1 MPSDPEIVKLK
12 KQIHLLK
19 EHISGLQQQNQEQL
33 TTIGKLKT
41 QILNQKNQTLMLQ
54 ETQMNQTKNLRSN
67 IETALLDEKEKTAKI
82 EAENRE
88 LHALVAQLKQR
99 NNENELIIKSLQLET
114 NQVKKKLIEFTNKH
128 DASDF
133 VANIQIK
140 EDALK
145 KVEGDYGKLVA
156 DWNLLRDQMENVL
169 CENRVLRQLAD
180 VPENFG
186 LDISKIKLGDRQ
198 KIEDYKAKIRIL
210 KREVDELETERA
222 QLKHKLTF
230 LASAM
235 ENPEHPFPDLTPEQK
250 VAVAAYAQELYE
262 GKNLPDEPYDLR
274 KQIQKLEAQLEC
286 FTNGE
291 YSNIR
296 IEGNYRINALK
307 KQAQKPQPE
316 TETKRDDPEMKQ
328 LIKDIHEKVST
339 LQSGGVPLNTT
350 VVQPQT
356 YVDDYDN
363 SLRELSF
370 MQLPPMPQINEKN
383 IDETKNAISY
393 RYNSKFR
400 IDPNNIY
407 NIFGVA
413 IDSED
418 PDKLKLE
425 SCALQSQLIELL
437 EIQSRRLK
445 TDEYLNQNINAIY
458 NKFEGL
464 LLIQNEV
471 FERYMNDKQT
481 YSKEVNELKKTN
493 ENLLAQID
501 NLSKI
506 NKSYELAIQ
515 TIKGDNASEI
525 ERQMIMK
532 VKENAILETNLLK
545 LKRKYDCL
553 CEDERAIRSYVDNN
567 DRATIEKDKQMQQ
580 VITQLKDWKKLL
592 MTYLKFVYKKLQ
604 HSVDKDEFDK
614 VIEEN
619 KYLRE
624 VNNELTN
631 NDLELVKQSS
641 IAQAMKLKYRDLENE
656 YYDCQEMKLDAQIE
670 LNALKN
676 KIAKLDPNYYLE
688 QKAFRKLAMKFIEKQ
703 MTYEDIIKQFT
714 TVSIANAN
722 VGGVAT
728 NINDDIVNVSQTNMN
743 MNMNTTINND
753 MYKYTQHKQMSTALM
768 LLTMDNS
775 NIPKTQFEEMLIKRL
790 DGFYGESTVSTTNN
804 ITNTDLQLIY
814 KYLNCEDESTLDL
827 RTLIKKLEQTAI
839 DEHNV
844 VEKENQLWQQFIDCV
859 KASGRSLLET
869 FEYFDTNNN
878 GNITR
883 EEFKYALQQL
893 RFPVNDEVIAKII
906 FLVSG
911 EPESTRKLD
920 HTDTFNYIEFCDLF
934 EQRSKNYMLQL
945 KKHKTNKNIFSID
958 KKTNLLTTI
967 CLALNDAHIDIK
979 QCLKGFDMTS
989 PGYIT
994 KNEFLLFVKSQTAVL
1009 TDNDI
1014 EFLYNTYDDGAR
1026 GAVSKDVIVASL
1038 ETTQQQ
1044 VDAYTNL
1051 AHHQYSGTL
1060 SQFDMQN
1067 QYYRLLEE
1075 RKHFEFRLAQMR
1087 ARLSELEK
1095 ANDAVNKELTL
1106 RSEEHKKT
1114 VDKYF
1119 KAMTENTQIKSEY
1132 VTNGV
1137 TKADLISLEE
1147 NNDALVREV
1156 TLLRIGLN
1164 TFKELYN
1171 SSNTQIKQL
1180 QLYKV
1185 KINDELDTYKRALKE
1200 LQGET
1205 NANAL
1210 IGKLYYT
1217 ILLSRWREAN
1227 TLRRYD
1233 EFVNEF
1239 AMMKEE
1245 NFQLDTQSRN
1255 LVKDFTQ
1262 LQVEFHKITIE
1273 NVRMSDQIENYE
1285 NGIVV
1290 YSSTDKSQSHPI
1302 EALKLLT
1309 KELSKDRDE
1318 LTSQVITLKK
1328 QLMKVDIEKEE
1339 LKNQIA
1345 FCMTI
1350 ADKIRFDN
1358 QDQYSKKLI
1367 ALCDEVAKLK
1377 LATNVCKRENTFLS
1391 ENEKHLSHIIEQLT
1405 TNVKTLEVD
1414 NAEWESKFRTME
1426 EIYRVKDNERQ
1437 TKLFTALSKLS
1448 IYDVNEL
1455 QLKLNSKDSA
1465 TSSSVSNTKTIT
1477 TGNNGVKKVIAPV
1490 SNNPKDKIIFA
1501 EYETQL
1507 KTLQHALSLKDD
1519 EIRRLT
1525 MINNENMKLLQQ
1537 NKTMFNN
1544 NNNNSIAN
1552 LVGQSGYDVI
1562 KDDETKLVAKTAHKT
1577 IKTLQDMLTQKNTLL
1592 KKKEEN
1598 IEELRKENYEIK
1610 QNYTARIHVL
1620 EDKLKNDHQQTMKK
1634 LSNVIDSS
1642 NANLIVK
1649 KTKNELS
1656 LLNMNDL
1663 EKLIDD
1669 KDNTIKALAIELHAT
1684 KEQRDNALALL
1695 EGKNKQI
1702 IEMNSNNAMNNSIN
1716 SRQSKKMTTS
1726 VRSVK
1731 KK

>member
-33 TTIGKLKT
+33 TTIGQLKT

-54 ETQMNQTKNLRSN
+54 EKQMNQTKNLRSN
-67 IETALLDEKEKTAKI
+67 IETALLDEKEKTEKI

-99 NNENELIIKSLQLET
+99 NNDKELIIKSLQLET
-114 NQVKKKLIEFTNKH
+114 NQVKKKLIDFTNKH
-128 DASDF
+128 DAGDF
-133 VANIQIK
+133 VANIQER

-145 KVEGDYGKLVA
+145 KKEGEYGKLVT
-156 DWNLLRDQMENVL
+156 DWNLLRDQMEDVL

-186 LDISKIKLGDRQ
+186 LDISQIKLGDRQ

-235 ENPEHPFPDLTPEQK
+235 NNMERPFPDLSPEQK
-250 VAVAAYAQELYE
+250 LDVARYAQELYE
-262 GKNLPDEPYDLR
+262 GKRELREEAYDLR
-274 KQIQKLEAQLEC
+274 REIDKLKMQLE
-286 FTNGE
+286 FYEN
-291 YSNIR
+291 SNFR
-296 IEGNYRINALK
+296 MEGNYRINALK
-307 KQAQKPQPE
+307 KQTQKPQQE
-316 TETKRDDPEMKQ
+316 QESKRDDPEMKQ
-328 LIKDIHEKVST
+328 LLKDIHDKVST
-339 LQSGGVPLNTT
+339 LQSGGVPPNTT
-350 VVQPQT
+350 AIPQPQT
-356 YVDDYDN
+356 YTDDFDK
-363 SLRELSF
+363 SLYEFSF
-370 MQLPPMPQINEKN
+370 MQLPPEAQINEKN
-383 IDETKNAISY
+383 IDDTKNAISF
-393 RYNSKFR
+393 RYNSKFKLD
-400 IDPNNIY
+400 IHQLY
-407 NIFGVA
+407 QIFGIA
-413 IDSED
+413 IDGED
-418 PDKLKLE
+418 PDKLKME
-425 SCALQSQLIELL
+425 SCALQSQLIELI

-445 TDEYLNQNINAIY
+445 TDENLNKNMEALY
-458 NKFEGL
+458 DKFERL

-471 FERYMNDKQT
+471 FTRYMNDKKT
-481 YSKEVNELKKTN
+481 YSKEVGELKKEN
-493 ENLLAQID
+493 VNLLAQID
-501 NLSKI
+501 NLSTI
-506 NKSYELAIQ
+506 NKSYELALQ
-515 TIKGDNASEI
+515 TLKGDRNTTEI

-532 VKENAILETNLLK
+532 VKENAILETKLLK
-545 LKRKYDCL
+545 LERKY
-553 CEDERAIRSYVDNN
+553 ESSVEEERSLRSFIDNN
-567 DRATIEKDKQMQQ
+567 DTATIEKDKQIRQ
-580 VITQLKDWKKLL
+580 VITDLKSWKRLLMYYLQFVCKKL
-592 MTYLKFVYKKLQ
+592 KN
-604 HSVDKDEFDK
+604 SVDKAEFDK

-631 NDLELVKQSS
+631 NDLELVKQTS
-641 IAQAMKLKYRDLENE
+641 IAQAMKMKYRDLENN

-670 LNALKN
+670 LNALKI
-676 KIAKLDPNYYLE
+676 KLAKMDPEYYLE

-703 MTYEDIIKQFT
+703 MTYEDIIRQFT

-722 VGGVAT
+722 ISSNAHM
-728 NINDDIVNVSQTNMN
+728 NDDIVNVSHN
-743 MNMNTTINND
+743 NND
-753 MYKYTQHKQMSTALM
+753 GELYKYAQHKQMSTALM

-790 DGFYGESTVSTTNN
+790 DGFYGESTVSMTNN

-814 KYLNCEDESTLDL
+814 KYLNCESESSLDL

-967 CLALNDAHIDIK
+967 CLSLNDAHIDIK
-979 QCLKGFDMTS
+979 QCLKDFDMTS

-994 KNEFLLFVKSQTAVL
+994 KTEFHLFVKSITSVL

-1014 EFLYNTYDDGAR
+1014 DFLYSTYDDGAK

-1051 AHHQYSGTL
+1051 AHHQYSGAL

-1087 ARLSELEK
+1087 ARISELEK

-1106 RSEEHKKT
+1106 RSEDHKKT

-1119 KAMTENTQIKSEY
+1119 KAMTENTQIKNEY

-1137 TKADLISLEE
+1137 TKADLNRLEE
-1147 NNDALVREV
+1147 DNDSLFREV
-1156 TLLRIGLN
+1156 TLLRSGLN
-1164 TFKELYN
+1164 TFKELYQ

-1239 AMMKEE
+1239 ATMKEE

-1262 LQVEFHKITIE
+1262 LQIEFHDITIQ

-1290 YSSTDKSQSHPI
+1290 YSSSDKSQSHPI
-1302 EALKLLT
+1302 EALKMLT

-1345 FCMTI
+1345 FCMSI
-1350 ADKIRFDN
+1350 ADKVRFDN

-1367 ALCDEVAKLK
+1367 TLCDEVAKLK
-1377 LATNVCKRENTFLS
+1377 LATNVCRRENTFLT

-1405 TNVKTLEVD
+1405 TNVKTLEID
-1414 NAEWESKFRTME
+1414 NAEWESKFHTME
-1426 EIYRVKDNERQ
+1426 EIYRVKDSERQ
-1437 TKLFTALSKLS
+1437 KKLFSALEKLS

-1455 QLKLNSKDSA
+1455 QLKLNSKDDGTNVSSNA
-1465 TSSSVSNTKTIT
+1465 KTTSNA
-1477 TGNNGVKKVIAPV
+1477 VKKVMSPV
-1490 SNNPKDKIIFA
+1490 SNNPKDKVAFA
-1501 EYETQL
+1501 EYETRL
-1507 KTLQHALSLKDD
+1507 KTLQRELSLKDD
-1519 EIRRLT
+1519 EIRRLAT
-1525 MINNENMKLLQQ
+1525 LNNENMKLLQQ
-1537 NKTMFNN
+1537 NKTMFSNI
-1544 NNNNSIAN
+1544 NSIEN

-1562 KDDETKLVAKTAHKT
+1562 KDDETKLVARTAHKT
-1577 IKTLQDMLTQKNTLL
+1577 IKTLQDMLTQKNMLL
-1592 KKKEEN
+1592 KKKEDN
-1598 IEELRKENYEIK
+1598 IDELRKENHEIK
-1610 QNYTARIHVL
+1610 KNYTERIRAL

-1649 KTKNELS
+1649 KSKNELS
-1656 LLNMNDL
+1656 LLTLNDL

-1669 KDNTIKALAIELHAT
+1669 KDNAIKALAIELRAI

-1695 EGKNKQI
+1695 ESKNKQI
-1702 IEMNSNNAMNNSIN
+1702 IGQSSSLTNSIN
-1716 SRQSKKMTTS
+1716 AKPNKKMTTS
-1726 VRSVK
+1726 GRSFK
-1731 KK
+1731 MK

>member
-1 MPSDPEIVKLK
+1 
-12 KQIHLLK
+12 
-19 EHISGLQQQNQEQL
+19 
-33 TTIGKLKT
+33 
-41 QILNQKNQTLMLQ
+41 
-54 ETQMNQTKNLRSN
+54 
-67 IETALLDEKEKTAKI
+67 
-82 EAENRE
+82 
-88 LHALVAQLKQR
+88 
-99 NNENELIIKSLQLET
+99 
-114 NQVKKKLIEFTNKH
+114 
-128 DASDF
+128 
-133 VANIQIK
+133 
-140 EDALK
+140 
-145 KVEGDYGKLVA
+145 
-156 DWNLLRDQMENVL
+156 
-169 CENRVLRQLAD
+169 
-180 VPENFG
+180 
-186 LDISKIKLGDRQ
+186 
-198 KIEDYKAKIRIL
+198 
-210 KREVDELETERA
+210 
-222 QLKHKLTF
+222 
-230 LASAM
+230 
-235 ENPEHPFPDLTPEQK
+235 
-250 VAVAAYAQELYE
+250 
-262 GKNLPDEPYDLR
+262 
-274 KQIQKLEAQLEC
+274 
-286 FTNGE
+286 
-291 YSNIR
+291 
-296 IEGNYRINALK
+296 
-307 KQAQKPQPE
+307 
-316 TETKRDDPEMKQ
+316 
-328 LIKDIHEKVST
+328 
-339 LQSGGVPLNTT
+339 
-350 VVQPQT
+350 
-356 YVDDYDN
+356 
-363 SLRELSF
+363 
-370 MQLPPMPQINEKN
+370 
-383 IDETKNAISY
+383 
-393 RYNSKFR
+393 
-400 IDPNNIY
+400 
-407 NIFGVA
+407 
-413 IDSED
+413 
-418 PDKLKLE
+418 
-425 SCALQSQLIELL
+425 
-437 EIQSRRLK
+437 
-445 TDEYLNQNINAIY
+445 
-458 NKFEGL
+458 
-464 LLIQNEV
+464 
-471 FERYMNDKQT
+471 
-481 YSKEVNELKKTN
+481 
-493 ENLLAQID
+493 
-501 NLSKI
+501 
-506 NKSYELAIQ
+506 
-515 TIKGDNASEI
+515 
-525 ERQMIMK
+525 
-532 VKENAILETNLLK
+532 
-545 LKRKYDCL
+545 
-553 CEDERAIRSYVDNN
+553 
-567 DRATIEKDKQMQQ
+567 
-580 VITQLKDWKKLL
+580 
-592 MTYLKFVYKKLQ
+592 
-604 HSVDKDEFDK
+604 
-614 VIEEN
+614 
-619 KYLRE
+619 
-624 VNNELTN
+624 
-631 NDLELVKQSS
+631 
-641 IAQAMKLKYRDLENE
+641 
-656 YYDCQEMKLDAQIE
+656 
-670 LNALKN
+670 
-676 KIAKLDPNYYLE
+676 
-688 QKAFRKLAMKFIEKQ
+688 
-703 MTYEDIIKQFT
+703 
-714 TVSIANAN
+714 
-722 VGGVAT
+722 
-728 NINDDIVNVSQTNMN
+728 
-743 MNMNTTINND
+743 
-753 MYKYTQHKQMSTALM
+753 
-768 LLTMDNS
+768 
-775 NIPKTQFEEMLIKRL
+775 
-790 DGFYGESTVSTTNN
+790 
-804 ITNTDLQLIY
+804 
-814 KYLNCEDESTLDL
+814 
-827 RTLIKKLEQTAI
+827 
-839 DEHNV
+839 
-844 VEKENQLWQQFIDCV
+844 
-859 KASGRSLLET
+859 
-869 FEYFDTNNN
+869 
-878 GNITR
+878 
-883 EEFKYALQQL
+883 
-893 RFPVNDEVIAKII
+893 
-906 FLVSG
+906 
-911 EPESTRKLD
+911 
-920 HTDTFNYIEFCDLF
+920 
-934 EQRSKNYMLQL
+934 MLQL

>member
-1 MPSDPEIVKLK
+1 MP
-12 KQIHLLK
+12 
-19 EHISGLQQQNQEQL
+19 
-33 TTIGKLKT
+33 T
-41 QILNQKNQTLMLQ
+41 
-54 ETQMNQTKNLRSN
+54 
-67 IETALLDEKEKTAKI
+67 
-82 EAENRE
+82 
-88 LHALVAQLKQR
+88 
-99 NNENELIIKSLQLET
+99 
-114 NQVKKKLIEFTNKH
+114 
-128 DASDF
+128 
-133 VANIQIK
+133 
-140 EDALK
+140 
-145 KVEGDYGKLVA
+145 
-156 DWNLLRDQMENVL
+156 
-169 CENRVLRQLAD
+169 
-180 VPENFG
+180 
-186 LDISKIKLGDRQ
+186 
-198 KIEDYKAKIRIL
+198 
-210 KREVDELETERA
+210 EV
-222 QLKHKLTF
+222 
-230 LASAM
+230 
-235 ENPEHPFPDLTPEQK
+235 
-250 VAVAAYAQELYE
+250 
-262 GKNLPDEPYDLR
+262 YDLR
-274 KQIQKLEAQLEC
+274 KKIEKLQAQLEYH
-286 FTNGE
+286 NAE

-307 KQAQKPQPE
+307 KQTQKPQPE
-316 TETKRDDPEMKQ
+316 PDSKPDPEMKQ
-328 LIKDIHEKVST
+328 LIKDIHDKVSN
-339 LQSGGVPLNTT
+339 LQSGNVPANTT
-350 VVQPQT
+350 AVAPSQT

-363 SLRELSF
+363 TLRVLSY
-370 MQLPPMPQINEKN
+370 MQLPPMAQINEKN
-383 IDETKNAISY
+383 VDDTKTAFSF
-393 RYNSKFR
+393 RYNTKFR
-400 IDPNNIY
+400 IDPNHIY

-413 IDSED
+413 LDGED

-445 TDEYLNQNINAIY
+445 ADEYLNTNMEAIY
-458 NKFEGL
+458 HKFEGL

-471 FERYMNDKQT
+471 FTRYMKDKET
-481 YSKEVNELKKTN
+481 YSKEVNKLKRDN
-493 ENLLAQID
+493 ENLLSEKA

-506 NKSYELAIQ
+506 NGSYELALE
-515 TIKGDNASEI
+515 TLKGNRNTTEI
-525 ERQMIMK
+525 ERQMIVK
-532 VKENAILETNLLK
+532 VKENAVLETKMLK
-545 LKRKYDCL
+545 LERKCESL
-553 CEDERAIRSYVDNN
+553 LEDERALRSYIDNN
-567 DRATIEKDKQMQQ
+567 DIAMTEKDKQMQQ
-580 VITQLKDWKKLL
+580 AITRLKEWKKLL
-592 MTYLKFVYKKLQ
+592 MYYLKFVCQKLQ
-604 HSVDKDEFDK
+604 RSVDKAEFDK

-670 LNALKN
+670 LNALKI
-676 KIAKLDPNYYLE
+676 KLAKTDPNYYLE

-714 TVSIANAN
+714 NVSIANAN
-722 VGGVAT
+722 IGNASA
-728 NINDDIVNVSQTNMN
+728 NDELMNVSHNNTSTNG
-743 MNMNTTINND
+743 D
-753 MYKYTQHKQMSTALM
+753 VFKYKYSQQKQMSTALM

-814 KYLNCEDESTLDL
+814 KYLNCDSESTVDL

-920 HTDTFNYIEFCDLF
+920 HTDTFNYVEFCDLF

-945 KKHKTNKNIFSID
+945 KKHKLNKNTFSID

-979 QCLKGFDMTS
+979 ECLKDFDTTS
-989 PGYIT
+989 PNYISRT
-994 KNEFLLFVKSQTAVL
+994 EFHLFVKYHTSVL
-1009 TDNDI
+1009 TDSDI
-1014 EFLYNTYDDGAR
+1014 DFIYSTYDDGAK
-1026 GAVSKDVIVASL
+1026 GAVPKDVIIASL
-1038 ETTQQQ
+1038 ERTQQQ

-1051 AHHQYSGTL
+1051 SHHQYSGAL

-1067 QYYRLLEE
+1067 QYYRLVEE

-1119 KAMTENTQIKSEY
+1119 KAMTENTQIKNEY

-1137 TKADLISLEE
+1137 TKADLTRLEE
-1147 NNDALVREV
+1147 DNDALFREA

-1171 SSNTQIKQL
+1171 SSNMQIKQL

-1185 KINDELDTYKRALKE
+1185 KVNDELDTYKRALKE

-1245 NFQLDTQSRN
+1245 NFQLDTQNRN
-1255 LVKDFTQ
+1255 LVKDFTE

-1273 NVRMSDQIENYE
+1273 NVGMSDEIENYK

-1290 YSSTDKSQSHPI
+1290 YSSSDKSQTHPI

-1318 LTSQVITLKK
+1318 LTTQVITLKK

-1345 FCMTI
+1345 FCMGI
-1350 ADKIRFDN
+1350 AEKVRFDN

-1377 LATNVCKRENTFLS
+1377 LATNVCKRENAFLTD
-1391 ENEKHLSHIIEQLT
+1391 NEKHLSHIIEQLT

-1426 EIYRVKDNERQ
+1426 EIYRVKDSERQ
-1437 TKLFTALSKLS
+1437 KKLFATLSKLS
-1448 IYDVNEL
+1448 IHDVNEL
-1455 QLKLNSKDSA
+1455 QLKLNSKDEG
-1465 TSSSVSNTKTIT
+1465 SSVSGAKTA
-1477 TGNNGVKKVIAPV
+1477 GNGVKKVMPPV
-1490 SNNPKDKIIFA
+1490 SNNPKDKMAFA

-1507 KTLQHALSLKDD
+1507 KTLQRALSLKDD
-1519 EIRRLT
+1519 EIRKLS

-1537 NKTMFNN
+1537 NKAMFND
-1544 NNNNSIAN
+1544 NSVPN

-1562 KDDETKLVAKTAHKT
+1562 KDDETKLVARTAHKT
-1577 IKTLQDMLTQKNTLL
+1577 IKTLQEMLTQKNALL

-1610 QNYTARIHVL
+1610 QSYTARIHVL

-1634 LSNVIDSS
+1634 LSNIIDST
-1642 NANLIVK
+1642 NANLFVK
-1649 KTKNELS
+1649 KSGKELS
-1656 LLNMNDL
+1656 LLTTSDL

-1669 KDNTIKALAIELHAT
+1669 KDNAIKALANELFAT
-1684 KEQRDNALALL
+1684 KEERDRALALM
-1695 EGKNKQI
+1695 ESKNKVI
-1702 IEMNSNNAMNNSIN
+1702 MEMNGDLNKSTNSNKQSNIWLFLSDFYS
-1716 SRQSKKMTTS
+1716 SRK
-1726 VRSVK
+1726 R
-1731 KK
+1731 